1 MYKKVKGFI
10 AAALAAVLMMGNLG
24 IQGTQPVK
32 VQASEELIVNGNF
45 ADADNLAVW
54 NGGGHN
60 GGAVVT
66 AEVSDTPI
74 GDEKIMTYGKITGR
88 NKNYNCF
95 AFDVTDKVE
104 KNQVYEFSF
113 YIMLDPVDYADAPAE
128 QRTVELS
135 PHIRAGGS
143 DQYSQGVTG
152 AVGQTL
158 EPGVWTK
165 LVGTFTPNWNGELE
179 MVVLRFMEQGT
190 NFGSGPGVM
199 GTYYITGVT
208 LKEQDKE
215 PELIQ
220 TGIVD
225 LKKTVN
231 KKLSADG
238 EYIVGTSIVASD
250 LSDVETMGLVTKHF
264 NAITIGNELKPDAF
278 LGNSSP
284 KTETI
289 VFNGEEL
296 LVPAMNFSKAEQI
309 LDYIYKYNEQNPNN
323 QIKVRGHVLVWHSQ
337 TPNWFFYEDYNTS
350 KALVSAET
358 MTKRLEWYIATVAE
372 HFTGENSKYKDM
384 FYAWDVVNEAVSD
397 GTGTY
402 RSDAENSMW
411 WKVYQSNEFIIQA
424 FRFAN
429 KYMPESVDLYY
440 NDYNEW
446 VEKKVQGIVQ
456 LLKDVKEAE
465 GTRIDGMG
473 MQGHM
478 TAITNPTA
486 ASFERAVRA
495 YAGVVDQIQITE
507 WDVKVSAAFIN
518 TEKGIEQ
525 EYARQ
530 AEYYHSFYETIQNL
544 RAEGI
549 NISGMTFWGVIDTNS
564 WLLTA
569 NSVGGGSTGK
579 EIHYPLLFDGEYQVK
594 PSFWAFADNARY
606 LKAIGATPTPA
617 PTRAVT
623 PTPAPTQKP
632 IPTEASAITATPVPN
647 EASDNGETITA
658 TPALTDAPDA
668 TETKD
673 TTTVPD
679 GTSSDNAGNSSQGQ
693 TDTPAATENEST
705 VNGAVAAIAIAA
717 ILVVGGVALVA
728 MKKQRK

>member
-1 MYKKVKGFI
+1 MRKRGKGFM
-10 AAALAAVLMMGNLG
+10 AAALAAVLCLG
-24 IQGTQPVK
+24 CFHGQTVK
-32 VQASEELIVNGNF
+32 AQAAENLIVNGNF
-45 ADADNLAVW
+45 AEADNLEVW
-54 NGGGHN
+54 NGGGHR
-60 GGAVVT
+60 GGAVIT
-66 AEVSDTPI
+66 AETSDTPI
-74 GDEKIMTYGKITGR
+74 GDEKITTYGKITGR
-88 NKNYNCF
+88 TSNYNCF
-95 AFDVTDKVE
+95 AFDVTGKVE
-104 KNQVYEFSF
+104 KNQVYEYSF
-113 YIMLDPVDYADAPAE
+113 YVMLDPEDYADAPAE
-128 QRTVELS
+128 QRSVELS

-143 DQYSQGVTG
+143 DQYSQGVAGTFS
-152 AVGQTL
+152 QTL

-165 LVGTFTPNWNGELE
+165 FVGTFTPNWSGELE
-179 MVVLRFMEQGT
+179 MVVLRFLEQGT
-190 NFGSGPGVM
+190 NYGSGPGVQ

-208 LKEQDKE
+208 LSAQDKE

-220 TGIVD
+220 TGIVN
-225 LKKTVN
+225 LNKAVN

-238 EYIVGTSIVASD
+238 DFVVGTSIVNTD
-250 LSDVETMGLVTKHF
+250 LGDIETMGLVTKHF
-264 NAITIGNELKPDAF
+264 NALTLGNELKPDALF
-278 LGNSSP
+278 GYAGSNP
-284 KTETI
+284 KTET
-289 VFNGEEL
+289 VMFNGEEL
-296 LVPAMNFSKAEQI
+296 LVPVMDFSRAERT
-309 LDYIYKYNEQNPNN
+309 LDYVYKWNEQNPNN

-337 TPNWFFYEDYNTS
+337 TPDWFFYEDYKTS
-350 KALVSAET
+350 NALVSAET
-358 MTKRLEWYIATVAE
+358 MTKRLEWYIASVAE

-429 KYMPESVDLYY
+429 KYLPESVDLFY

-478 TAITNPTA
+478 QAITNPTA

-495 YAGVVDQIQITE
+495 YAAVVDQVQITE
-507 WDVKVSAAFIN
+507 WDVKVSSAFIN

-525 EYARQ
+525 EYIRQ
-530 AEYYHSFYETIQNL
+530 AEYYHSFYEMIQSL

-549 NISGMTFWGVIDTNS
+549 NITGMTFWGVTDPNS
-564 WLLTA
+564 WLQTA
-569 NSVGGGSTGK
+569 NGVGGGSDGK
-579 EIHYPLLFDGEYQVK
+579 LTQYPLLFDGGYQAK
-594 PSFWAFADNARY
+594 PAFWAFADNARY

-623 PTPAPTQKP
+623 PTPTPAPTQKP
-632 IPTEASAITATPVPN
+632 LPTEASDITATPVPT
-647 EASDNGETITA
+647 EAADAGETITA
-658 TPALTDAPDA
+658 TPVA
-668 TETKD
+668 TET
-673 TTTVPD
+673 P
-679 GTSSDNAGNSSQGQ
+679 
-693 TDTPAATENEST
+693 DTPAATENEST

-728 MKKQRK
+728 MKKQQN

>member
-10 AAALAAVLMMGNLG
+10 AAALAATLLLG
-24 IQGTQPVK
+24 TPGGQSVK
-32 VQASEELIVNGNF
+32 AQAAEELIVNGNF

-60 GGAVVT
+60 GSAVVT

-74 GDEKIMTYGKITGR
+74 GDEKITTYGKITGR
-88 NKNYNCF
+88 TFNYNCF
-95 AFDVTDKVE
+95 AYDVTDKVE
-104 KNQVYEFSF
+104 KNQVYEYSF
-113 YIMLDPVDYADAPAE
+113 YMMLDPVDYADAPAE
-128 QRTVELS
+128 QRSVELS
-135 PHIRAGGS
+135 PHVRAGGS
-143 DQYSQGVTG
+143 DSYSQGVAGT
-152 AVGQTL
+152 VSQTL

-165 LVGTFTPNWNGELE
+165 FVGTFTPNWNGELE
-179 MVVLRFMEQGT
+179 MLVLRFMEQGT
-190 NFGSGPGVM
+190 NYGSGPGVK

-220 TGIVD
+220 TGIVN
-225 LKKTVN
+225 LNKAVN

-250 LSDVETMGLVTKHF
+250 LGDVETMGLVTKHF
-264 NAITIGNELKPDAF
+264 NALTLGNELKPDALF
-278 LGNSSP
+278 GYSGNP
-284 KTETI
+284 KTETV

-296 LVPAMNFSKAEQI
+296 LVPALDFSRAEQI
-309 LDYIYKYNEQNPNN
+309 LDYIYKYNEQNPNS

-337 TPNWFFYEDYNTS
+337 TPNWFFYEDYKTS
-350 KALVSAET
+350 NELVSAET

-429 KYMPESVDLYY
+429 KYMPESVDLFY

-446 VEKKVQGIVQ
+446 VEKKVPAIVQ
-456 LLKDVKEAE
+456 LLKDVKAAE

-478 TAITNPTA
+478 KAITSPTA
-486 ASFERAVRA
+486 ASFERAARA
-495 YAGVVDQIQITE
+495 YAEVVDQVQITE

-530 AEYYHSFYETIQNL
+530 AEYYHSFYETIQKL

-564 WLLTA
+564 WLLDA
-569 NSVGGGSTGK
+569 NSVGGGSNGK
-579 EIHYPLLFDGEYQVK
+579 EIHYPLLFDGGYQAK
-594 PSFWAFADNARY
+594 PAFWAFADEARY

-617 PTRAVT
+617 PTKT
-623 PTPAPTQKP
+623 PTAAPEPTNTP
-632 IPTEASAITATPVPN
+632 EPTETPVPTEAA
-647 EASDNGETITA
+647 DNA
-658 TPALTDAPDA
+658 
-668 TETKD
+668 ETKNN
-673 TTTVPD
+673 TEVPD
-679 GTSSDNAGNSSQGQ
+679 GTSSGNAESNDQGQ
-693 TDTPAATENEST
+693 TDTSTAPEEEST
-705 VNGAVAAIAIAA
+705 VNGVVAVVAIAA
-717 ILVVGGVALVA
+717 ILVAGGVALVA
-728 MKKQRK
+728 MKKQRH